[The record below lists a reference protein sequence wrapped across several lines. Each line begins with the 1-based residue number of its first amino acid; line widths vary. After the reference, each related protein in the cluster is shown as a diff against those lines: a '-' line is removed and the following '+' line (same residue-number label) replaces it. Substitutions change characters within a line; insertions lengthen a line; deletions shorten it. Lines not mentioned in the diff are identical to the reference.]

1 MFGDFVKM
9 TLTRVES
16 SNIMTRV
23 ERLNNLAILSI
34 ESAMVKIFDL
44 ENTFRD
50 FAKKNLKIIFLKNLY
65 KSIIS
70 LIVILGKTNLL

>member
-70 LIVILGKTNLL
+70 LIVILGKTNIL

>member
-1 MFGDFVKM
+1 M